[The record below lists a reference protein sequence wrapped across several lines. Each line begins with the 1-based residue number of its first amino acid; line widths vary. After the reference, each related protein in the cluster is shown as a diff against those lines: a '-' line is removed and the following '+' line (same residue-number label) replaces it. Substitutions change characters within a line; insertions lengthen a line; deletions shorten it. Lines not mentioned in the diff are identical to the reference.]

1 MEASIDRRN
10 DAVTRVVET
19 YSDDLLRLA
28 LHHTAELATA
38 EDIVQTAFVRYMT
51 VKTPFQNA
59 MHERAWLIRT
69 TINLC
74 HDYHRSAWNRKR
86 TDFDDQLIADEGQP
100 EGALVDGTVLEA
112 VRELPEKERN
122 AIYLYY
128 YLGLSVKE
136 IGRITEEKEGTVT
149 SRLYRAR
156 ERLKFMLK
164 GAV

>member
-86 TDFDDQLIADEGQP
+86 TDFDD
-100 EGALVDGTVLEA
+100 
-112 VRELPEKERN
+112 R
-122 AIYLYY
+122 
-128 YLGLSVKE
+128 
-136 IGRITEEKEGTVT
+136 
-149 SRLYRAR
+149 
-156 ERLKFMLK
+156 
-164 GAV
+164 